1 MKRGWI
7 RASSST
13 AAAPILFVK
22 KKDGTLR
29 LCVDYRGLNAVT
41 VKDRYPLP
49 LISEALDRLRS
60 AQYYTSLDIKEGYHH
75 IRIAEGDEWK
85 TAFRTRY
92 GLFEYTVMPFGLT
105 NAPATF
111 QHWINEILHEVLDVS
126 CIVYLDD
133 ILIYSDNLD
142 QHRKDVRKILEKL
155 RAANINLKP
164 SKCHFHTQETEYLG
178 FIVSPAGIF
187 MNDKKIQ
194 AITEWKEPG
203 SVKDIRCFLG
213 FANFYRRFIK
223 DYSKI

>member
-1 MKRGWI
+1 M

-13 AAAPILFVK
+13 VAAPILFVR

-49 LISEALDRLRS
+49 LISEALDRLKS
-60 AQYYTSLDIKEGYHH
+60 AQWYTSLDIKEGYHH

-111 QHWINEILHEVLDVS
+111 QHWINEILYEVQDVS

-142 QHRKDVRKILEKL
+142 QHRKDVRKILEKNQQKQNP
-155 RAANINLKP
+155 ASVTFLK
-164 SKCHFHTQETEYLG
+164 KRHR
-178 FIVSPAGIF
+178 IF
-187 MNDKKIQ
+187 SSLTSLTSLVPLCRHSGKK
-194 AITEWKEPG
+194 A
-203 SVKDIRCFLG
+203 RCTFLNE
-213 FANFYRRFIK
+213 FRIFFL
-223 DYSKI
+223 